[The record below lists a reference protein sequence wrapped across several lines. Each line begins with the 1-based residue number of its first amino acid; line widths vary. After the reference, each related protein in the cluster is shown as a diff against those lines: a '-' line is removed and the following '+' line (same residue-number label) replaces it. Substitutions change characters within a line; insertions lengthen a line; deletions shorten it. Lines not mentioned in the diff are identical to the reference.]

1 MSEAGPEGA
10 GHPAPAAAGPSAP
23 ASPQAP
29 TTARVRVTG
38 PGTGRARRAT
48 PVAEIDAQTEVGRL
62 YLRSLMRS
70 QWRLAFG
77 VTAALALTVGALPA
91 LFAALP
97 AARHTQVLGLPLAWP
112 VLGLGCYPVLLILAA
127 FYVFR
132 AERHERVFR
141 ELVSPR
147 AALED
152 AVDNKVADAAGA
164 RRVPHRGTRASTGA
178 EASAGAAPSGAPAR
192 GGREASTRR
201 RAGGGAP

>member
-152 AVDNKVADAAGA
+152 APASNA
-164 RRVPHRGTRASTGA
+164 PPRGEVTA
-178 EASAGAAPSGAPAR
+178 APAR